1 MSCKDAAH
9 KRKEYPKVC
18 ANCKWGVEANF
29 FEGDYMAIECHR
41 FPPMPNPQALFGIWP
56 KTEPDATCGEFAI
69 MRKPRIFEWADGG
82 ALANAAAPAA

>member
-18 ANCKWGVEANF
+18 ANCKWGVEA
-29 FEGDYMAIECHR
+29 DYMAIECHR
-41 FPPMPNPQALFGIWP
+41 FPPMPSAQALFGIWP

-69 MRKPRIFEWADGG
+69 MSKPRTFEWADRG